1 MNILKTQIEVI
12 VGIFIFGLIIYFDFD
27 FYKAV
32 VLMLELMVI
41 IEIVQ
46 MLLVFFKRER
56 IKIRYIIDASLIF
69 FIRELLILVTKKA
82 STNKILLYVGLIG
95 TFFFFRYLSLKITY
109 KVED

>member
-1 MNILKTQIEVI
+1 MNILRIPIEVI
-12 VGIFIFGLIIYFDFD
+12 VGIFIFSLIIYFKFD
-27 FYKAV
+27 FYQAV

-46 MLLVFFKRER
+46 MLFVFFKRQR

-69 FIRELLILVTKKA
+69 FIRELLIAVTTKS

-95 TFFFFRYLSLKITY
+95 VFFFFRYLSLKITY
-109 KVED
+109 KVEN

>member
-1 MNILKTQIEVI
+1 MDIFKVPIEVI
-12 VGIFIFGLIIYFDFD
+12 VGILIFALIVYFNLD

-46 MLLVFFKRER
+46 MLFVFLKRQR

-69 FIRELLILVTKKA
+69 FIRELLIAV
-82 STNKILLYVGLIG
+82 TNKSSFNKIILYVGLIAV
-95 TFFFFRYLSLKITY
+95 FFFFRYLSLKITY
-109 KVED
+109 KVEC

>member
-1 MNILKTQIEVI
+1 MNILRIPIEVI
-12 VGIFIFGLIIYFDFD
+12 VGIFIFSLIIYFKFD
-27 FYKAV
+27 FYQAV

-46 MLLVFFKRER
+46 MLFVFLKRQR

-69 FIRELLILVTKKA
+69 FIRELLIAVTNKS

-95 TFFFFRYLSLKITY
+95 VFFFFRYLSLKITY
-109 KVED
+109 KVEN

>member
-1 MNILKTQIEVI
+1 MNIPKIPIEVI
-12 VGIFIFGLIIYFDFD
+12 IGIFIFSLIIYFKFD

-46 MLLVFFKRER
+46 MIFVFFKKER

-69 FIRELLILVTKKA
+69 FIRELLIAVTNK
-82 STNKILLYVGLIG
+82 SPTNKIILYVGLIG
-95 TFFFFRYLSLKITY
+95 VFFFFRYLSLKITY
-109 KVED
+109 KVEN